1 MSSYFN
7 FTGEVRL
14 SPPITTG
21 TPDVF
26 HLPAS
31 LSYIAI
37 VHDSVKIDL
46 ISSCTNANANSQK
59 LTCISRISF
68 TPLHICFLCS
78 RYSHKRLRS
87 LVEFHSRV
95 SLHNCHDIKSY
106 STFIYYTQARYSL
119 QSSHYNAYIGFFRT
133 RKICTYLNYVC
144 FDEIC
149 RCRMQVCNGMF
160 VFTKLRIEKVYLQWV
175 KNLHN
180 IINKHVNN
188 QNE

>member
-1 MSSYFN
+1 MQMQIHKNKYAFPEFISPHCIFVSS
-7 FTGEVRL
+7 V
-14 SPPITTG
+14 P
-21 TPDVF
+21 
-26 HLPAS
+26 
-31 LSYIAI
+31 
-37 VHDSVKIDL
+37 
-46 ISSCTNANANSQK
+46 
-59 LTCISRISF
+59 
-68 TPLHICFLCS
+68 

-133 RKICTYLNYVC
+133 RKIYTYLNYIC

-149 RCRMQVCNGMF
+149 RCRMQVCNGML

-180 IINKHVNN
+180 IINKHVNVIKM
-188 QNE
+188 NENDSVNFQVISWPMF